1 MRHFHALLAARELL
15 QERVNRLSAALERL
29 SEGSYG
35 VRVECAEPLATAEA
49 FEALPEVET
58 CIRCQAGLESLSRR
72 SFSSR
77 LSVFA
82 GGDNETA
89 DETGR
94 FRFMGQVNIGP
105 MSNGQTVRTRLE

>member
-15 QERVNRLSAALERL
+15 QERVNRLSATLERL

-35 VRVECAEPLATAEA
+35 VRVECAEPIAPARLEA
-49 FEALPEVET
+49 VPEVET

-72 SFSSR
+72 SSSSH